1 MKEDARSLLRWA
13 MGAGQSA
20 LAVFLAACTPTPKP
34 DTVLL
39 GGKIFTAD
47 STRPWVEAIAVTGE
61 RITALGGT
69 DEIRRLAG
77 ADTRIV
83 ELAGR
88 VVVPGFND
96 AHDHVNGDPPPTFMA
111 DRSPLPDPSGRTV
124 LDSLKAAAT
133 RLPPGSVI
141 TTLIGPRILDDPALR
156 RPALDRVA
164 PNHAVFLMVWSGH
177 GIIANTAGLRALGIA
192 EARPDPLGGYMER
205 DAKGSLTGLLHE
217 YAVWSPMI
225 RSGSGGGA
233 AALAAGLRARA
244 DSGIALG
251 ITSIQSY
258 SNGGPPAMWR
268 QVLAEPGPSVRF
280 RLVVMPGTTPSG
292 RDEAGW
298 DSLRTDPAVGSRVA
312 GLKYI
317 VDGTPVERLALMREP
332 YADMS
337 GRGRL
342 NFPVDTLRAILQEC
356 VSRGIQP
363 HLHIVGDSAVA
374 TVLALMS
381 EVALDSVWHRLRP
394 RIEHGDGV
402 TADLIPQAR
411 RLGLIVVQNPSHFAL
426 DAMATARWGAA
437 RRDRMQLFKSL
448 LAAGVPIAIGSDGP
462 QQPGINLLFALIHPD
477 NPAEALT
484 IEQAVTAYTRG
495 SAYAEFAEREKGT
508 LAVGMLADLAVLS
521 QDIFTV
527 PPLELPATRSELTL
541 VGGRI
546 VYAK

>member
-1 MKEDARSLLRWA
+1 
-13 MGAGQSA
+13 MGHGQFA
-20 LAVFLAACTPTPKP
+20 LAVLLAACTPPPKP
-34 DTVLL
+34 DTILV

-61 RITALGGT
+61 RITAVGSS
-69 DEIRRLAG
+69 DDIRRLAG
-77 ADTRIV
+77 AETRIV

-96 AHDHVNGDPPPTFMA
+96 AHDHVNGDPPPTFVA
-111 DRSPLPDPSGRTV
+111 DPSPLPDPASRTV
-124 LDSLKAAAT
+124 LDSVKAAAA

-141 TTLIGPRILDDPALR
+141 TTVIGPGILDDPVLR
-156 RPALDRVA
+156 RSALDRVA
-164 PNHAVFLMVWSGH
+164 PTHAVFLMVWSGH
-177 GIIANTAGLRALGIA
+177 GIIANTAGLRALGVA
-192 EARPDPLGGYMER
+192 ETSPDPLGGYMER

-217 YAVWSPMI
+217 YAGWSPMI
-225 RSGSGGGA
+225 RSGASGGAG
-233 AALAAGLRARA
+233 ALAAGLRARA

-268 QVLAEPGPSVRF
+268 RVLAEPGPSVRF

-292 RDEAGW
+292 RDESGW
-298 DSLRTDPAVGSRVA
+298 DSLRTDPAAGSRVT

-317 VDGTPVERLALMREP
+317 VDGTPVERFAFMREP
-332 YADMS
+332 YTDIP

-342 NFPVDTLRAILQEC
+342 NFPVDTLRAILREC

-363 HLHIVGDSAVA
+363 QLHIVGDSAVA

-381 EVALDSVWHRLRP
+381 EVAPDSVWQRLRP
-394 RIEHGDGV
+394 RIEHGEGV
-402 TADLIPQAR
+402 TADLVPQAR

-437 RRDRMQLFKSL
+437 RRARMQLFKSL

-462 QQPGINLLFALIHPD
+462 QQPGLNLLFAVIHPD

-484 IEQAVTAYTRG
+484 MEQAVTAYTRG

-508 LAVGMLADLAVLS
+508 LAPGMLADLAVLS

-527 PPLELPATRSELTL
+527 PPPALPATRSELTM
-541 VGGRI
+541 VGGRV
-546 VYAK
+546 VYEK